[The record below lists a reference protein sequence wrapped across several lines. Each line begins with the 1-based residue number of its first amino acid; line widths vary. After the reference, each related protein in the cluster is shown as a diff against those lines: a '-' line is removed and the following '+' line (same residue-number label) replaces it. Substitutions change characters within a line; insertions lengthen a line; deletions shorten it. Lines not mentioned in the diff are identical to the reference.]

1 MSTEAQRIPILQFCA
16 GTLPCAVAARD
27 VHTVRGVSGDRLP
40 LWRLLGVPPAPEQD
54 GERSVTWVLGL
65 SHGDAHAELLV
76 EGPIEITDVASGEVL
91 RRPPTLVLSHN
102 DLIFG
107 FVQSARGL
115 VVLLDIPTLVELA
128 S

>member
-1 MSTEAQRIPILQFCA
+1 MSAAAQRIPILRFSA

-27 VHTVRGVSGDRLP
+27 VRAVRGGSVDRLP
-40 LWRLLGVPPAPEQD
+40 LWRLLGIPPAPDQD
-54 GERSVTWVLGL
+54 SDRSGTWTLGL
-65 SHGDAHAELLV
+65 AHGDTHAELLV
-76 EGPIEITDVASGEVL
+76 EGPIEITDVSSSDVL